1 MFQAPCPKSWSI
13 CRIYGDSQ
21 QALIDNIHN
30 ILQHPE
36 SDLPTKKQE
45 HPFRL
50 VQAYQDKNSLY
61 SRLQAFVEHTGE
73 SKQILTPKPK
83 VCLLFT
89 GQGAQWTGMGEAL
102 SQHFPAIAL
111 DIHDSIQYLLDQHA
125 IDLRTLI
132 DPQAPSSDINQ
143 TLFTQPSMVLI
154 ELAITQTLLK
164 QHLHPDYLIGHSVG
178 EIAAS
183 HFAGFYTK
191 TQVLDLIAH
200 RARLM
205 QNMPPVGS
213 MLACKADR
221 QTVEALVL
229 QTPEQTKKIQL
240 AGINSPTQTIL
251 SGESEAIVLA
261 QKTLK
266 EAKIRSIPL
275 TVSHA
280 FHSQLMAPMLPAF
293 EKIYSPIP
301 TGKPLDKPKLITNLD
316 GHIATT
322 STFHGDYWSQHIIQ
336 PVHFLD
342 SVRQAWAQGCRIF
355 VEVGP
360 QPVLS
365 KLAAQ
370 SIPNDEPTWFI
381 PCLNKKNPIETFVT
395 AVTQLE
401 TLL

>member
-1 MFQAPCPKSWSI
+1 MFQAPCPKNWSI

-21 QALIDNIHN
+21 QALIDNVHH

-36 SDLPTKKQE
+36 SDLPIRKQE
-45 HPFRL
+45 HPYRL
-50 VQAYQDKNSLY
+50 VQAYQNKKSVY
-61 SRLQAFVEHTGE
+61 ETLQAFVENTGP
-73 SKQILTPKPK
+73 SKPISTPKPK

-102 SQHFPAIAL
+102 SQHFPTIAA

-132 DPQAPSSDINQ
+132 DPQAPSSDLNQ

-205 QNMPPVGS
+205 QNMPPIGS

-221 QTVEALVL
+221 QTIETLVL
-229 QTPEQTKKIQL
+229 QTPEQRKKIQL

-251 SGESEAIVLA
+251 SGESEALALA

-293 EKIYSPIP
+293 EKYI
-301 TGKPLDKPKLITNLD
+301 
-316 GHIATT
+316 
-322 STFHGDYWSQHIIQ
+322 
-336 PVHFLD
+336 
-342 SVRQAWAQGCRIF
+342 
-355 VEVGP
+355 
-360 QPVLS
+360 
-365 KLAAQ
+365 
-370 SIPNDEPTWFI
+370 
-381 PCLNKKNPIETFVT
+381 
-395 AVTQLE
+395 
-401 TLL
+401 LLWK